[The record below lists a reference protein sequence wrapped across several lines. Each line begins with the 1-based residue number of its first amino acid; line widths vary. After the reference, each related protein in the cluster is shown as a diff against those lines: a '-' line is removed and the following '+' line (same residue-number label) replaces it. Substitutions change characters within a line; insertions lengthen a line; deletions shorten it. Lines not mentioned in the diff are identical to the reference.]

1 MGGRL
6 FCAAAGAA
14 LLVSP
19 LPVGAAR
26 TDPVAAA
33 AKIDISADPGGA
45 VIAWRAALATA
56 PGPGPR
62 RAHIL
67 SRLGTAMVGA
77 AQVEEAVPILRE
89 SRGMAGVSQFDR
101 AHSTT
106 LLGSAFTNLN
116 RYDEAEATLKDAVA
130 QWHAIAPQG
139 SAEEADAIH
148 TLAILYY
155 ARGDLATAER
165 LEGESF
171 ALARRAKAPE
181 NEHMVAMITTMAMVA
196 LQAGKLET
204 SDSYAREAMTIAGR
218 VLPEDHPIAIL
229 AINNWVTVLA
239 AQNRRSEAV
248 DILRRIAGI
257 EEKRFGPDYAG
268 LAVTYNNL
276 GRTLAILGRTAEAE
290 PYARRSVAIGEKTLA
305 RNDETLAAFRNNLA
319 DLLAGHGLLEESLSV
334 RRRALAD
341 LGDANPV
348 RAMRIRTSL
357 GKSLLSSGD
366 DAGAWDA
373 FATVDAW
380 QAMTLPE
387 THPDR
392 IDIAGCR
399 ALLAARMKRPDAASR
414 LAGVI
419 AVTESELFAHADP
432 DRRSGTVPDHLA
444 RLLEASW
451 LIGDRPTG
459 FRIAQLMALDDAG
472 RAIVAV
478 SARAAAR
485 DGATAS
491 LIRKRQDMLAQ
502 RDKLTQAALRAYS
515 KGDADYQDATAE
527 IGRIDAELAE
537 TETALAAVQPDYAA
551 LTRFTALNET
561 GVARQLGR
569 RQALVMPV
577 PFRSGALTFV
587 VRRDGGAWAWSGPD
601 STALADAV
609 TLRASLGL
617 EAMTRGALADAPAR
631 RPGFDRRLS
640 HRLYRGIVPTT
651 LDAMLAGADDWI
663 VAPGGAFAGLPF
675 AVLVTDSPKGRDDDP
690 AALRATPW
698 LIRKA
703 ALRQIPSIAG
713 IGEAPGAA
721 TSGDRFVGIG
731 APLLGGKAAPGELRG
746 FYRDGAV
753 NHEAIAALAPLPQAE
768 RELRRMQDALGLRPS
783 LLVGAAA
790 TERAV
795 KAEDLKRVRVLAFA
809 THGLVGGALDKA
821 SEPGLVLTPPAK
833 PDADDD
839 GLLTAS
845 EIAGLDID
853 ADWVVLSACDT
864 AAGQNPTAPALSG
877 LARAF
882 LYAGARSLLVSHWA
896 VRDDVA
902 ARLTVDTASRAAK
915 GDTRPQALRKAMLR
929 LIADPKVE
937 HGSDPS
943 VWAPFILVAR

>member
-1 MGGRL
+1 MS
-6 FCAAAGAA
+6 
-14 LLVSP
+14 SP
-19 LPVGAAR
+19 AVEAAR
-26 TDPVAAA
+26 ADPVAAA

-45 VIAWRAALATA
+45 VVAWRAALATA
-56 PGPGPR
+56 PRPGAR

-77 AQVEEAVPILRE
+77 AQVEDAVPTLRE
-89 SRGMAGVSQFDR
+89 SRDMAGVSPSDR

-148 TLAILYY
+148 TLAILHY
-155 ARGDLATAER
+155 ARGDLDGAER
-165 LEGESF
+165 LEAESF
-171 ALARRAKAPE
+171 ALARRVKAPE
-181 NEHMVAMITTMAMVA
+181 NEHMVAMITTMAIVA
-196 LQAGKLET
+196 LQAGKLEA
-204 SDSYAREAMTIAGR
+204 SDTYAREAMTIAGR
-218 VLPEDHPIAIL
+218 VLAEDHPIAIL

-276 GRTLAILGRTAEAE
+276 GRTLALLGRAAEAE

-305 RNDETLAAFRNNLA
+305 RDDETLAAFRNNLA
-319 DLLAGHGLLEESLSV
+319 DLLAGRGLLAESLAI
-334 RRRALAD
+334 RRQALAD
-341 LGDANPV
+341 LGDSNPV

-357 GKSLLSSGD
+357 GKSLLSTGD
-366 DAGAWDA
+366 DAGAWEA
-373 FATVDAW
+373 FAIVDAW
-380 QAMTLPE
+380 QAKTLPE

-399 ALLAARMKRPDAASR
+399 ALLAARMKRADAAEQ
-414 LAGVI
+414 LAGI
-419 AVTESELFAHADP
+419 LAVTERELFVNADP
-432 DRRSGTVPDHLA
+432 DRRSSTVPDHLG

-451 LIGDRPTG
+451 LVGDRPAG
-459 FRIAQLMALDDAG
+459 FRVAQLMALDDAG

-485 DGATAS
+485 DGGTAA
-491 LIRKRQDMLAQ
+491 LIRKRQDLLAQ
-502 RDKLTQAALRAYS
+502 RDRLTQAALRAYG
-515 KGDADYQDATAE
+515 KGEADYHDATAE
-527 IGRIDAELAE
+527 VGQVDGELAA
-537 TETALAAVQPDYAA
+537 TEAALAAAQPDYAA
-551 LTRFTALNET
+551 LTRFTALDEAA
-561 GVARQLGR
+561 VARRLGR

-577 PFRSGALTFV
+577 PFAGGALTFV
-587 VRRDGGAWAWSGPD
+587 VRPGGGAWAWSGTD
-601 STALADAV
+601 STALADAA

-617 EAMTRGALADAPAR
+617 EVATRGALADAPTD
-631 RPGFDRRLS
+631 RPRFDRALA
-640 HRLYRGIVPTT
+640 HRLYREIVPAA
-651 LDAMLAGADDWI
+651 LDATLAGADDWI
-663 VAPGGAFAGLPF
+663 LAPGGAFTRLPF
-675 AVLVTDSPKGRDDDP
+675 AVLVTDTPKGRDDDP

-698 LIRKA
+698 LIRRA
-703 ALRQIPSIAG
+703 ALMQVPSIAG
-713 IGEAPGAA
+713 IGETRGAT

-746 FYRDGAV
+746 FYRGGAV
-753 NHEAIAALAPLPQAE
+753 DRDALTALAPLPQAE
-768 RELRRMQDALGLRPS
+768 RELIRMREALGLQPS

-795 KAEDLKRVRVLAFA
+795 KAEDFKRVRVLAFA
-809 THGLVGGALDKA
+809 THGLVGGAVDKA

-833 PDADDD
+833 PDDTDD

-845 EIAGLDID
+845 EIAALDID

-864 AAGQNPTAPALSG
+864 AAGQSPTAPALSG

-915 GDTRPQALRKAMLR
+915 GEPRPQALRRAMLR
-929 LIADPKVE
+929 LIADPKVTD
-937 HGSDPS
+937 GAVPS
-943 VWAPFILVAR
+943 VWGPFILVAR